1 MGYIYRTQ
9 SSSLY
14 IDTPI
19 IGIPNEIIYISIISG
34 FSRYNGPYIQL
45 ETGSDLFLEMY
56 RKDGYSGQGLPI
68 NQLRIWANLG
78 TNCQIHGYLDESGNN
93 FPGTQNLYDYS
104 YYNQRHLGGG
114 YSILWRPYFTF
125 SNVYAEPPHNY
136 PPIGGADPLD
146 WVWDKNILLFT
157 AVSPPEAFGLNMV
170 PGSSPQAQTYKVSVP
185 FRTVLT
191 NNGQNFIVQ
200 GNQFALNPTGGLP
213 I

>member
-68 NQLRIWANLG
+68 NELRIWRNLLE
-78 TNCQIHGYLDESGNN
+78 TNCYIHGYLDESGNN
-93 FPGTQNLYDYS
+93 FPGGQSLYDYN
-104 YYNQRHLGGG
+104 YYNQRFFGAG
-114 YSILWRPYFTF
+114 YSILFRPYFTY
-125 SNVYAEPPHNY
+125 SNVYGGGSL
-136 PPIGGADPLD
+136 GGADPLD
-146 WVWDKNILLFT
+146 WIWEKNLLLYP
-157 AVSPPEAFGLNMV
+157 ADYPPEASGLNAV
-170 PGSSPQAQTYKVSVP
+170 PGSLPQVQKDKVSVP